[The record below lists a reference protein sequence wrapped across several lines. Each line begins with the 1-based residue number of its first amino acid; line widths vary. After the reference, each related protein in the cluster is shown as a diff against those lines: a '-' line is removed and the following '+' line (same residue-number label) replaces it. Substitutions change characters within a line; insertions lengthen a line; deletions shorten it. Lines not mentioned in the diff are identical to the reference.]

1 MVEVTG
7 SAIYEE
13 LRRRGLLHLV
23 RQKLE
28 KHPVNAMPRSDD
40 EKKQALIDKVKKMKI
55 KSLDELLRY
64 QPLCKELQERGLL
77 VEVMGHLAGASP
89 AAAKK
94 GADGKGGARGK
105 KHAGKKRRK

>member
-23 RQKLE
+23 RRQLE
-28 KHPVNAMPRSDD
+28 KHPINAMPRSDD
-40 EKKQALIDKVKKMKI
+40 EKKQALLDKVKKMRI
-55 KSLDELLRY
+55 KSVEELLRY

-77 VEVMGHLAGASP
+77 VEVMGYLAGSQAT
-89 AAAKK
+89 AKK
-94 GADGKGGARGK
+94 APSAKGGAQGK
-105 KHAGKKRRK
+105 KHAGKKKRK